1 MCLMTIIRRQK
12 IMTFQLSFCLIISLK
27 IIYTV
32 TVTLLYD
39 TKICFTERTV
49 APWTACTFSDK
60 SLPEIS
66 LRHRG
71 RHLIGGYLREQR
83 FSVAFATKWS
93 PKKRRQDTCEHAE
106 RLEALPIE
114 NEVLTRATEV

>member
-1 MCLMTIIRRQK
+1 
-12 IMTFQLSFCLIISLK
+12 MTFQLIVYLIISLK
-27 IIYTV
+27 QINTV
-32 TVTLLYD
+32 TVTSLYD
-39 TKICFTERTV
+39 TKMCFMERTV
-49 APWTACTFSDK
+49 APWTARTFSDK
-60 SLPEIS
+60 SLPEIP

-106 RLEALPIE
+106 QLGALLVE
-114 NEVLTRATEV
+114 TEVLTRATEV